1 MKEGNVV
8 YNEWHGIRRYGVVT
22 RTYVKDGQAIP
33 IPWTYAEVKWF
44 NDQAYENVVKN
55 TDKLR
60 NYPGEE
66 KTVMLKEYRVDQ
78 LQLIN
83 LKKEIHTLSDIARY
97 LQEKEYFKSNKREN
111 L

>member
-1 MKEGNVV
+1 MKEGDVV

-22 RTYVKDGQAIP
+22 RTYVKEGQEIP
-33 IPWTYAEVKWF
+33 IPWTYAQVKWI
-44 NDQAYENVVKN
+44 NDEAYESVVKT

-83 LKKEIHTLSDIARY
+83 LKKEIDTLWDVARY
-97 LQEKEYFKSNKREN
+97 LRAEEFFKKNKSEN